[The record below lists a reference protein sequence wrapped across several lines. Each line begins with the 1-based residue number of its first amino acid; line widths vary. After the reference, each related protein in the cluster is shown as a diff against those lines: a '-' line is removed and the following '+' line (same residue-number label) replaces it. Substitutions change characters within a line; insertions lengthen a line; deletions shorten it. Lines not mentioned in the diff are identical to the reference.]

1 MSIIETRLDRNTP
14 EFKENTHYFQQ
25 LLDQLSERVRQVQ
38 LGGGEDAIAK
48 HRKRNKLLAR
58 ERIQLLCDPDTPFL
72 ELSPLAAWNMYHDEA
87 PSAGIV
93 TGIGLVE
100 GQECM
105 IVANDATVK
114 GGTYYP
120 ITVKKHLRAQEIA
133 EQNHLP
139 CIYLVDSGGAFLPL
153 QADVFPDRDHFGRI

>member
-1 MSIIETRLDRNTP
+1 MGILETHIDRNSH
-14 EFKENTHYFQQ
+14 EFQESIRHLQQ
-25 LLDQLSERVRQVQ
+25 EIDQLSQRVQQVQ
-38 LGGGEDAIAK
+38 LGGGEDAIAR

-72 ELSPLAAWNMYHDEA
+72 ELSPLAAWDMYDNDA

-100 GQECM
+100 GQECI

-120 ITVKKHLRAQEIA
+120 MTVKKHLRAQEIA
-133 EQNHLP
+133 EPNHLP
-139 CIYLVDSGGAFLPL
+139 CIYLFDSCGPFLP
-153 QADVFPDRDHFGRI
+153 